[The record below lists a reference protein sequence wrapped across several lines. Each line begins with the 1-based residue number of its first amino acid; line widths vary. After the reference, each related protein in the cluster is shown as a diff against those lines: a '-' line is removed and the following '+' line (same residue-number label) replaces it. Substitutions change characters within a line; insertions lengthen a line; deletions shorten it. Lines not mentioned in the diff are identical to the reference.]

1 MLKHY
6 PLILMLAATVCAAAP
21 QFPAPQELI
30 TPSRWRSNSSGSM
43 RMTKDEAE
51 QALRIDVTFSPT
63 VDKWVYPYFDLRRYE
78 TLNGATSLDFEICVI
93 ESKEE
98 YQGCREGNA
107 FVKGFIKYPPPKM
120 PNIWY
125 KVSIDLTQKDLS
137 QIATFQLGLNPK
149 NLQIAF
155 LMKNIHFNGTP
166 QAPQLDPAIVTDAP
180 GNVFFQGDKPVLQM
194 TTAVK
199 GLSYTL
205 LDWHGKTLQS
215 GDWPQDGT
223 EPLTLPALPNG
234 YYIVNTTNKADVA
247 IPSFN
252 FTIIPHPS
260 TRKYPHDSFFAVDS
274 AQSWLA
280 ARGRFD
286 CRWYDGD
293 TYRLV
298 SDLIAWAGFPHVRER
313 LTWGGVNSKRDEFK
327 YGVFMENADLLKERN
342 VLISG
347 MFHDAPG
354 WTDNP
359 QGIPRD
365 LAGVFMSCKRLAK
378 DFGDRMGDWEFWN
391 EQDIG
396 FSRAPVWDYT
406 AAMKAACLGFKAGK
420 PDIIAAPGAACAG
433 VFTTY
438 HRAMYLNDAAKYTD
452 VMNYH
457 TYAPP
462 SNYAAIDTE
471 LHKFLADNGIPNRA
485 IWFTECGTNLEGHS
499 SQDGVMKNI
508 KAHSP
513 AQEMLHAEFYP
524 KSQIYHMMQGVSRNY
539 FFVFPPYNEA
549 EGCKDW
555 GTMRRD
561 GSVKPAYA
569 AMSTMM
575 AHLVDAKLLG
585 EIKLKDNL
593 KAILFE
599 QPDKSQVLVFWQ
611 LSYIDSREN
620 PKAPETITIKLA
632 DGNYT
637 LTDMLGTPSAVTATN
652 GQITLTADRYPA
664 YLSGIHGLVADIKPV
679 PVGEIDRH
687 LNQPA
692 DEDLTVIFRAELNDD
707 DFVITGQKAV
717 AEMPRTDGGRMKV
730 IVWNL
735 ENTAKTGTIVTDG
748 GEFSGIPK
756 NVTIPPMGKTEFNV
770 VFKPNLPEG
779 VFESHIVFSG
789 VFNGKK
795 TTKLDIPVHFI
806 GLFLQ
811 NCRQIPM
818 DWSKPSDWEQNTS
831 ATSYK
836 CVFDEAENA
845 LRFDVEWNNHV
856 DRWFYPVHTLKQPE
870 ESFKDVQGIQFEVKT
885 MQNKVENDFNCSYV
899 MVAYNTP
906 DDQTVRVINFS
917 YPSPLTTW
925 EVRRIMFDKTI
936 PTDATVKF
944 LRFGCNPRGT
954 KMSYWLKNIKYLS
967 AK

>member
-6 PLILMLAATVCAAAP
+6 PLILMLAAAVCAAAP

-30 TPSRWRSNSSGSM
+30 TPSRWRSNSSGHM

-51 QALRIDVTFSPT
+51 QALRIDVAFSPT

-120 PNIWY
+120 ANIWY

-166 QAPQLDPAIVTDAP
+166 QAPQLDPAIVTANP

-247 IPSFN
+247 VPSFN
-252 FTIIPHPS
+252 FTVIPHPS

-347 MFHDAPG
+347 MFHDTPA

-365 LAGVFMSCKRLAK
+365 LAGVFMSCKRLAM

-433 VFTTY
+433 VFTTF
-438 HRAMYLNDAAKYTD
+438 HRAMYFNDAAKYTD
-452 VMNYH
+452 ILNYH

-462 SNYAAIDTE
+462 SAYAGIASE
-471 LHKFLADNGIPNRA
+471 LRKFLAENGIPNRA
-485 IWFTECGTNLEGHS
+485 VWMTECGTNLEGHS
-499 SQDGVMKNI
+499 SEDGVMKNI

-513 AQEMLHAEFYP
+513 AQEMIHAEFYP
-524 KSQIYHMMQGVSRNY
+524 KSQLYHMMQGIARNY

-549 EGCKDW
+549 EGAKDW

-585 EIKLKDNL
+585 EIKLKDSL
-593 KAILFE
+593 KAFLLE
-599 QPDKSQVLVFWQ
+599 HPDKSQVLVFWQ
-611 LSYIDSREN
+611 LSYVDSHDA
-620 PKAPETITIKLA
+620 PKADESFDIQLA
-632 DGNYT
+632 DGDYT
-637 LTDMLGTPSAVTATN
+637 LTDMLGTPSVIHAANGKATLVA
-652 GQITLTADRYPA
+652 TRYPA
-664 YLSGIHGLVADIKPV
+664 YLSGLHGLKADVKPF
-679 PVGEIDRH
+679 PTGEIDRH
-687 LNQPA
+687 TNPPA
-692 DEDLTVIFRAELNDD
+692 DEDLTVIFRAELNED
-707 DFVITGQKAV
+707 DFTITGQKAV
-717 AEMPRTDGGRMKV
+717 AEMPRTEGGRIKV

-735 ENTAKTGTIVTDG
+735 SDTAKTGTVKAEG
-748 GEFSGIPK
+748 GEFSGIPQTI
-756 NVTIPPMGKTEFNV
+756 TIPPMGKTEFDT
-770 VFKPNLPEG
+770 VFKPNLPDG
-779 VFESHIVFSG
+779 VFENHIVFSG

-795 TTKLDIPVHFI
+795 TSKLAIPVHFI
-806 GLFLQ
+806 GLFLK

-818 DWSKPSDWEQNTS
+818 DWMKPSDWEENTS
-831 ATSYK
+831 ASSYK

-845 LRFDVEWNNHV
+845 LRFDVAWNTHV

-870 ESFKDVQGIQFEVKT
+870 ESFKGVQGIQFEVKT
-885 MQNKVENDFNCSYV
+885 TQNKVENDFNCSYV
-899 MVAYNTP
+899 MVAYTTP
-906 DDQTVRVINFS
+906 DDASTRVINFS
-917 YPSPLTTW
+917 YTSPLTTW

-936 PTDATVKF
+936 PADATVKF

-954 KMSYWLKNIKYLS
+954 QMTYWLKNIKYLS

>member
-1 MLKHY
+1 MNKRH
-6 PLILMLAATVCAAAP
+6 PLILLLAAMACAAAP
-21 QFPAPQELI
+21 QFPSPQDLI
-30 TPSRWRSNSSGSM
+30 TPSRWRSNSSGHM

-63 VDKWVYPYFDLRRYE
+63 VDKWVYPYFDLRQYE
-78 TLNGATSLDFEICVI
+78 TINGATSLDFEICVI
-93 ESKEE
+93 EPLDDYK
-98 YQGCREGNA
+98 GCREGNA
-107 FVKGFIKYPPPKM
+107 FVNGFIKYPPPKM
-120 PNIWY
+120 ANFWQ

-137 QIATFQLGLNPK
+137 KIATFQLGLNPY
-149 NLQIAF
+149 NLQIIF

-166 QAPQLDPAIVTDAP
+166 QAPQLDPVIVTDTP

-199 GLSYTL
+199 GLAYTL

-215 GDWPQDGT
+215 GNWPQNGT
-223 EPLTLPALPNG
+223 EPLSLPALPNG
-234 YYIVNTTNKADVA
+234 YYIVNTTNTDGKTV
-247 IPSFN
+247 PSFN
-252 FTIIPHPS
+252 FTIVPHPS

-280 ARGRFD
+280 ARGKFE

-313 LTWGGVNSKRDEFK
+313 LTWGGVNSKRDEYK
-327 YGVFMENADLLKERN
+327 YGEYMRNADMLRERN
-342 VLISG
+342 ILISG

-354 WTDNP
+354 RTDNP
-359 QGIPRD
+359 LGIPKD
-365 LAGVFMSCKRLAK
+365 LAGVFNSCKQIAK
-378 DFGDRMGDWEFWN
+378 DFGVRMGDWEFWN

-433 VFTTY
+433 VFTAY

-593 KAILFE
+593 KAVLFE
-599 QPDKSQVLVFWQ
+599 RPDKSQVLVFWQ

-620 PKAPETITIKLA
+620 PKAPETITFKLA

-664 YLSGIHGLVADIKPV
+664 YLSGIHGLAADIKPV

-687 LNQPA
+687 LNPPA
-692 DEDLTVIFRAELNDD
+692 DEDLTVIFRAELNND
-707 DFVITGQKAV
+707 DFVIAGQKAV

-748 GEFSGIPK
+748 GEFSGIPQTI
-756 NVTIPPMGKTEFNV
+756 TIPPMGKTEFNV

-818 DWSKPSDWEQNTS
+818 DWSMPSDWEQNTS